1 MVMFKKFVLGLM
13 VTLLLL
19 VATGCGKPAEEQ
31 KQEDQ
36 RQEGVKKLHGSTNPF
51 DLSKKTSV

>member
-1 MVMFKKFVLGLM
+1 MFKKFVLGLM